1 MAVKI
6 NWSMYHSAMNTP
18 SHLILNLAVLRR
30 PAPPPMTWPILLGA
44 LLPDAAI
51 FIFYGWARWQQ
62 IPAHTIWGE
71 VYYSEP
77 WQTIFAVG
85 NSIPL
90 ALLGLALGYVLK
102 RPWLSLVSASMVLH
116 HLADLPL
123 HHDDAHQH
131 LWPLSSVR
139 FISPVSYWDVDHL
152 GRLGATIEVVL
163 VLAAT
168 VYLLPRLN
176 SWVGKGILATTVGL
190 MTVAYGLLMGI
201 SIG

>member
-1 MAVKI
+1 
-6 NWSMYHSAMNTP
+6 MNTP

-30 PAPPPMTWPILLGA
+30 PVPPAMTWPILLGA

-62 IPAHTIWGE
+62 MPAQTIWGDA
-71 VYYSEP
+71 YYSEP

-90 ALLGLALGYVLK
+90 ALLGLALGYALK
-102 RPWLSLVSASMVLH
+102 RPWLSLLSASMALH

-131 LWPLSSVR
+131 LWPFSSVR
-139 FISPVSYWDVDHL
+139 FISPVSYWDVQHF
-152 GRLGATIEVVL
+152 GRLGATLELVL
-163 VLAAT
+163 VVAATAYLMPRLNTLFSKVLLAAT
-168 VYLLPRLN
+168 VVLL
-176 SWVGKGILATTVGL
+176 VGGYILLVKPPG
-190 MTVAYGLLMGI
+190 
-201 SIG
+201 

>member
-1 MAVKI
+1 
-6 NWSMYHSAMNTP
+6 MNTP

-62 IPAHTIWGE
+62 MPAQIIWGDA
-71 VYYSEP
+71 YYSQP
-77 WQTIFAVG
+77 WQSIFAVG

-90 ALLGLALGYVLK
+90 AVLGLALGYTLK
-102 RPWLSLVSASMVLH
+102 RPWLSLLSASMVLH

-131 LWPLSSVR
+131 FWPFSSFR
-139 FISPVSYWDVDHL
+139 FISPISYWDVDHW
-152 GRLGATIEVVL
+152 GRLGSTIELAL
-163 VLAAT
+163 VLAAA
-168 VYLLPRLN
+168 VYLLPRL
-176 SWVGKGILATTVGL
+176 SSSISKSLLAAIVVL
-190 MTVAYGLLMGI
+190 MTVAYGIQTFL
-201 SIG
+201 